1 MKRTIVCLLT
11 ASLLL
16 TGCTQNNMDFYPLDK
31 DGMERLPYLQI
42 DQEQAMLMMEYDDGH
57 VIVDVRRQDE
67 YDAGHIPGA
76 ICIPN
81 ESIGTEPPEELPD
94 RNQVILIYCRSGNR
108 SKQAAEKLG
117 KMGYYRVYE
126 FGGIIDWK
134 GEIVTTDVKAEA
146 TLTFDSFDGGG
157 PEFDIELD
165 SDIVT
170 CTRRK
175 EYFDANHDELD
186 GAAFRITYSFTGV
199 TPGETAMTVK
209 ERSPIAGNYDHTYSV
224 KVDEKLNVSIEKLET
239 IDWDEAANAIRP
251 VPTLVISANGRVFY
265 GDLEDNPS
273 AQAFIEKLSHEAI
286 EVELHDYGHFEK
298 VGSLPWSL
306 PRTDETITTRPGD
319 VILYQGNQITIY
331 YDQNTWDFTRLA
343 RIGDA
348 TKDALLEAFGDGN
361 VTVKL
366 WIEWSE

>member
-1 MKRTIVCLLT
+1 MKRMAAYLLAT
-11 ASLLL
+11 LLL
-16 TGCTQNNMDFYPLDK
+16 MTGCTYKGVDLYPLDK

-42 DQEQAMLMMEYDDGH
+42 DQEQAKRMMEVDDGH

-81 ESIGTEPPEELPD
+81 ESIGTEPPKELPD
-94 RNQVILIYCRSGNR
+94 RDQVILVYCRSGNR

-117 KMGYYRVYE
+117 KMGYYNVYE

-134 GEIVTTDVKAEA
+134 GEVVTTDAKTET

-186 GAAFRITYSFTGV
+186 GAAFRITYTFTGV
-199 TPGETAMTVK
+199 TQGETTLTVK
-209 ERSPIAGNYDHTYSV
+209 ARSPIAGNYDHRYSV
-224 KVDEKLNVSIEKLET
+224 KVDEKLNVTIEKLET
-239 IDWDEAANAIRP
+239 IDWDEAANAIQP
-251 VPTLVISANGRVFY
+251 IPMLVISANGKVFY
-265 GDLEDNPS
+265 GELEDNPS
-273 AQAFIEKLSHEAI
+273 AQAFIERLSSEAI
-286 EVELHDYGHFEK
+286 EVEMHDYGHFEK
-298 VGSLPWSL
+298 VGPLPWSL

-343 RIGDA
+343 KIEDA
-348 TKDALLEAFGDGN
+348 TKDGLLAAFGEGN